1 MLTPEETTARKI
13 GRIDAGLFFLLWAV
27 VLLLS
32 VGHPYGALPAIIFL
46 LVPAS
51 ALVGW
56 RGAVSVRLLLQG
68 RASLL
73 RGAIEGFAFAC
84 LFLAVVWLWSWLS
97 QAHAAGTV
105 FDGLS
110 PESPDF
116 WSIIGYLGFWLLG
129 FGVAGAIHGVLLLY
143 LNYRLLM
150 ANPSFQ
156 RTVKKLRFLPSA
168 EFKR

>member
-1 MLTPEETTARKI
+1 MLTPEETTARNM
-13 GRIDAGLFFLLWAV
+13 GRIDAVLFFLFWGV
-27 VLLLS
+27 VLLFS
-32 VGHPYGALPAIIFL
+32 AAHPYGALPAIIFL

-56 RGAVSVRLLLQG
+56 RGAASVRLLLQG

-73 RGAIEGFAFAC
+73 RGAIEGFVFAC
-84 LFLAVVWLWSWLS
+84 LLLAVVWLWSWFS

-116 WSIIGYLGFWLLG
+116 WLIIGNLGLWLLG
-129 FGVAGAIHGVLLLY
+129 FGVAGAIHGVFLLY

-168 EFKR
+168 EFQR